1 MAVVMSENCRVRL
14 WKGRAR
20 WQKHRLRWWERLR
33 RRQEA
38 HSAVSLELL
47 DLNCP
52 STVGNGR
59 AHYPPSSS
67 ILPPFSKSA
76 AVANFCHLCPPQRIR
91 PPWRPR
97 LPILGG
103 ASGLGSYILWSS
115 KTIGLRINNVMGW
128 KLSLWAGRQVGK

>member
-1 MAVVMSENCRVRL
+1 MMGEAASET
-14 WKGRAR
+14 GDA
-20 WQKHRLRWWERLR
+20 LRGLAW
-33 RRQEA
+33 A
-38 HSAVSLELL
+38 SGFEL
-47 DLNCP
+47 
-52 STVGNGR
+52 SVNGR

-103 ASGLGSYILWSS
+103 ASGLGSYILLSS
-115 KTIGLRINNVMGW
+115 KTISLRINNVMGW
-128 KLSLWAGRQVGK
+128 KLSLWAGRQVGKYAERLLAVAKRWAKVLI